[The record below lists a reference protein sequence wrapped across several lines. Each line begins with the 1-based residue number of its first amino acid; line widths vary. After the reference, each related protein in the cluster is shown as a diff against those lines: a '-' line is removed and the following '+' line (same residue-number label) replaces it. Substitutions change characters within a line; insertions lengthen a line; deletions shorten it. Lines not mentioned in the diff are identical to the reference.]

1 MPDRG
6 FADREPEFGRQLLGD
21 LVKRDVG
28 FLLNQIQNEGFMGI
42 QLQTRRLTF
51 LARRR
56 LAMLHIAPIPF
67 PRRRY
72 ANAKAPRRLT
82 RRKIFRYHLEDP
94 QTKVPADTMR
104 HLHLRNS

>member
-6 FADREPEFGRQLLGD
+6 FANREPEFGRQLLGD

-42 QLQTRRLTF
+42 QLRTWRLTF

-56 LAMLHIAPIPF
+56 LAMLHIAPISF
-67 PRRRY
+67 PRRQY
-72 ANAKAPRRLT
+72 ANAKAPRRLMRQRPSDITSRT
-82 RRKIFRYHLEDP
+82 RKRRSLLKL
-94 QTKVPADTMR
+94 
-104 HLHLRNS
+104 

>member
-42 QLQTRRLTF
+42 QL
-51 LARRR
+51 
-56 LAMLHIAPIPF
+56 
-67 PRRRY
+67 
-72 ANAKAPRRLT
+72 
-82 RRKIFRYHLEDP
+82 
-94 QTKVPADTMR
+94 
-104 HLHLRNS
+104 

>member
-42 QLQTRRLTF
+42 QLRTWRLTF

-82 RRKIFRYHLEDP
+82 RRKTFRNHLEDP
-94 QTKVPADTMR
+94 QTKVPVETMR
-104 HLHLRNS
+104 YLHLLN